1 MYFKHRRFDFWYTW
15 HLHTDADSSGIFPVF
30 VKTLKSLLWN
40 GSYGSTWN
48 FMGVAHL
55 YVTGTN
61 VKVSWILFPQFLCQ
75 ILKRIFLSVSLW
87 KKQIVKKRSQTR
99 DEGKHYLIDRFSGLI
114 NSKSTCHLP
123 RAPSFHLIIWRRSL
137 KTLTFI
143 DSHSW

>member
-1 MYFKHRRFDFWYTW
+1 MLLTNRSKHDQPNKKMNI
-15 HLHTDADSSGIFPVF
+15 SGFLRYSELDCNKFRIKMV
-30 VKTLKSLLWN
+30 N
-40 GSYGSTWN
+40 EYRGG
-48 FMGVAHL
+48 GVAHL

>member
-1 MYFKHRRFDFWYTW
+1 MLLTNRSKHDQPNKKMNI
-15 HLHTDADSSGIFPVF
+15 SGFLRYSELDCNKFRIKMV
-30 VKTLKSLLWN
+30 N
-40 GSYGSTWN
+40 EYRGGG
-48 FMGVAHL
+48 GVAHL

>member
-1 MYFKHRRFDFWYTW
+1 MLLTNRSKHDQPNKKMNI
-15 HLHTDADSSGIFPVF
+15 SGFLRYSELDCNKFRIKMV
-30 VKTLKSLLWN
+30 N
-40 GSYGSTWN
+40 EYRGGGG
-48 FMGVAHL
+48 GVAHL

>member
-1 MYFKHRRFDFWYTW
+1 MINLIKKWIYPGF
-15 HLHTDADSSGIFPVF
+15 SGTRNLTAIN
-30 VKTLKSLLWN
+30 S
-40 GSYGSTWN
+40 GSKWSTN
-48 FMGVAHL
+48 IGVGGGGVAHL

>member
-1 MYFKHRRFDFWYTW
+1 MLLTNRSKHDQPNKKMNI
-15 HLHTDADSSGIFPVF
+15 SGFLRYSELDCNKFRIKMVNEYR
-30 VKTLKSLLWN
+30 WR
-40 GSYGSTWN
+40 GG
-48 FMGVAHL
+48 GVAHL

-61 VKVSWILFPQFLCQ
+61 VKASWILFPQFLCQ

>member
-1 MYFKHRRFDFWYTW
+1 MLLTNRSKHDQPNKKMNI
-15 HLHTDADSSGIFPVF
+15 SGYPGFSGTRNLTAIN
-30 VKTLKSLLWN
+30 S
-40 GSYGSTWN
+40 GSKWSTN
-48 FMGVAHL
+48 IGGGVAHL
-55 YVTGTN
+55 YVLVPMLKRVGFYFLN
-61 VKVSWILFPQFLCQ
+61 FCAKFWKESFFQFL
-75 ILKRIFLSVSLW
+75 FE

>member
-1 MYFKHRRFDFWYTW
+1 MLLTNRSKHDQPSKKINT
-15 HLHTDADSSGIFPVF
+15 SISGFFRYPELDCNKFRIKMV
-30 VKTLKSLLWN
+30 N
-40 GSYGSTWN
+40 EYREGGR
-48 FMGVAHL
+48 GVAHL

>member
-1 MYFKHRRFDFWYTW
+1 MLLTNRSKHDQPNKKMNI
-15 HLHTDADSSGIFPVF
+15 SGFLRYSELDCNKFRIKMV
-30 VKTLKSLLWN
+30 N
-40 GSYGSTWN
+40 EYRGG
-48 FMGVAHL
+48 GVAHL

-61 VKVSWILFPQFLCQ
+61 VKASWILFPQFLCQ